1 MIAYSNINGVL
12 VFDYF
17 GGFEHKAFYVLKL
30 AIISIVLVSLC
41 AFVRTYQ
48 LKS

>member
-17 GGFEHKAFYVLKL
+17 GGFEHQAFYVLKL
-30 AIISIVLVSLC
+30 AVISLILGSLCKDISIEKLT
-41 AFVRTYQ
+41 F
-48 LKS
+48 